1 MHNNFNVDELNSLL
15 QIEAEQEH
23 DLVIQAAYSEFLQE
37 MFRKCYSD

>member
-15 QIEAEQEH
+15 QIEAAQEQ